1 MFCWLWQ
8 RVLQV
13 RKHRRHFIYFQNV
26 SFLIIFFLD
35 KKKQQIKKNT
45 NKAAQG
51 TYCKLIKKINRS
63 LSCKYCYRKYFRARS
78 Q

>member
-8 RVLQV
+8 RVL

-35 KKKQQIKKNT
+35 KKKQT
-45 NKAAQG
+45 NKQK
-51 TYCKLIKKINRS
+51 TQIRQ
-63 LSCKYCYRKYFRARS
+63 RKELTAN
-78 Q
+78 